1 MKRFTRRL
9 MALLLAAVFCLTLLP
24 GLALAEEPEGSIA
37 PAEDENQAT
46 GYGQCGENLTWEL
59 TEDGVLTISGAGDM
73 DNWAMSQAPW
83 ADDCESIFHV
93 IVEEGT
99 TGIGDHAFSRC
110 DWLVNVELPSSLMRI
125 GNEAFSECQRLER
138 VTLPEGLKSIGAYA
152 FSECFYLRNVT
163 IPAKVSMIG
172 NCAFYDCDSL
182 IRIDVAGENAFF
194 MSKDGVLFSKDGT
207 ELIQFPAGRSG
218 DYQVPDGVNR
228 ICPYA
233 FYSCSFLHNITLPF
247 SLRYID
253 AYAFS
258 SCSGLYDI
266 TLPEGL
272 IRISRGAFKWT
283 GIREITFPASLIEIY
298 DSEGDVIYDDNGGS
312 IFDGSRTENIYVSP
326 DNPYYCSVD
335 GVVFSK
341 DKKELVMFPTGRGG
355 SYAVPEGIT
364 SLAMRAFDSTILE
377 NLVLP
382 ESLTSIGPCAFQF
395 ARYLQSLRFKAGLKE
410 TGPYLFGGCGLNEV
424 CFDGSAPAGIEN
436 SFQMKSMLIYYP
448 ADDPSWSPELRE
460 KCVANDYGGLLSW
473 LPYVLG
479 DIDSDGKLDLLDL
492 VRLRKYLAAD
502 PVDVIRICSDLNG
515 DCEVS
520 TSDLVRLR
528 KLLVGATE

>member
-24 GLALAEEPEGSIA
+24 GLALAEEPEGRIA

-182 IRIDVAGENAFF
+182 IRIDVAGENAFI

-247 SLRYID
+247 SLRYIG

-266 TLPEGL
+266 TLDSLELGSTRDSSYYVRGSNYTPSTEVQVNGEWVDTVYVNPNTL
-272 IRISRGAFKWT
+272 VISG
-283 GIREITFPASLIEIY
+283 
-298 DSEGDVIYDDNGGS
+298 
-312 IFDGSRTENIYVSP
+312 
-326 DNPYYCSVD
+326 
-335 GVVFSK
+335 
-341 DKKELVMFPTGRGG
+341 KELSDFDTVTVCQRSNSPTRKALTK
-355 SYAVPEGIT
+355 SYDRAVYALLP
-364 SLAMRAFDSTILE
+364 DSAW
-377 NLVLP
+377 VLP
-382 ESLTSIGPCAFQF
+382 G
-395 ARYLQSLRFKAGLKE
+395 RR
-410 TGPYLFGGCGLNEV
+410 
-424 CFDGSAPAGIEN
+424 
-436 SFQMKSMLIYYP
+436 
-448 ADDPSWSPELRE
+448 
-460 KCVANDYGGLLSW
+460 
-473 LPYVLG
+473 
-479 DIDSDGKLDLLDL
+479 
-492 VRLRKYLAAD
+492 
-502 PVDVIRICSDLNG
+502 
-515 DCEVS
+515 
-520 TSDLVRLR
+520 
-528 KLLVGATE
+528 